1 MMLTLLNKLRKKT
14 VITFFMTVA
23 LCGSVEYFTS
33 YYLEKI
39 HNGQKWWDYSGYFL
53 NFHGRICAEGL
64 FVFGMGGMIIIYF
77 AAPLLDNLLRK
88 IHYKRLVFVSLLLVL
103 LLGADQVYSMKHPNT
118 GKGITDYDEAHL
130 TLQTLTLFSWTL

>member
-1 MMLTLLNKLRKKT
+1 
-14 VITFFMTVA
+14 
-23 LCGSVEYFTS
+23 
-33 YYLEKI
+33 
-39 HNGQKWWDYSGYFL
+39 
-53 NFHGRICAEGL
+53 
-64 FVFGMGGMIIIYF
+64 MGGMIIIYF

-103 LLGADQVYSMKHPNT
+103 LLGADQVYSMKHPNI